1 VVRQEQKPEFTK
13 TIAGI
18 SQNTQFCESS
28 DKEQKNS
35 EMSLSTVCKT
45 VHQYNSAPI
54 PKTDMR
60 KLQEIAEDYSAVKN
74 YVYQRYG
81 GIKSLSKI
89 YPGYT
94 VQNEMTASG
103 LRTQLELPS
112 VYFYLAVFD
121 ALGDIKNQ
129 WTQTK
134 NRTEK
139 CIRENENLTPEDRHY
154 LRFVMKQSQCFECIL
169 LEKEIILSENWEKA
183 FAEVRTGVDEARL
196 NQYLRRQVR
205 RHLRKLHTDTADIFA
220 VSGKAYRYDDHGIY
234 FATKEKRKRVFVP
247 LTDNNRYTKQLYVR
261 IFPEEENIVIH
272 APVETK
278 VRRHEDYQKEIGLA
292 VGIRNMF
299 VTDRGNVYGE
309 KYSEYQYSLAEY
321 VRENNIR
328 YRRNKEK
335 NPGRKKYMAGRQKME
350 AALHTYIN
358 AEINRMLRTEKP
370 GVIYVPKL
378 PQSSKASVNKKINS
392 SVNMWQK
399 GYVRKRLTQKCREQ
413 SIELIEVFGKDI
425 SNECSRCGAI
435 GQKAN
440 GVFFCKACG
449 AELSEREN
457 AAKNALKRG
466 QVSS

>member
-1 VVRQEQKPEFTK
+1 MPQS
-13 TIAGI
+13 TI
-18 SQNTQFCESS
+18 
-28 DKEQKNS
+28 
-35 EMSLSTVCKT
+35 CKT
-45 VHQYNSAPI
+45 VHQYNSLPI
-54 PKTDMR
+54 PEADMG
-60 KLQEIAEDYSAVKN
+60 KLQEIAKDYSAVKN

-81 GIKSLSKI
+81 GIKSLPKI

-103 LRTQLELPS
+103 LRTKLELPS

-134 NRTEK
+134 SRTEK
-139 CIRENENLTPEDRHY
+139 CVRENENLTPEDRHY
-154 LRFVMKQSQCFECIL
+154 LRFVMKQSQCFESIL
-169 LEKEIILSENWEKA
+169 LEKKITLSENWEKT
-183 FAEVRTGVDEARL
+183 FAEVRAGVDEARL

-205 RHLRKLHTDTADIFA
+205 KHLRKLHTDTADGFA
-220 VSGKAYRYDDHGIY
+220 VSEKAYRYDDHGIY
-234 FATKEKRKRVFVP
+234 FAIKEKRKRVFVP

-261 IFPEEENIVIH
+261 IFPEEGNIIIH
-272 APVETK
+272 APVEIK
-278 VRRHEDYQKEIGLA
+278 VRQHEDYQREIGLA

-299 VTDRGNVYGE
+299 VTDGGNIYGE
-309 KYSEYQYSLAEY
+309 KYSDYQYALAGY

-328 YRRNKEK
+328 YRRNKGK
-335 NPGRKKYMAGRQKME
+335 NPGRKKYMAGREKME

-358 AEINRMLRTEKP
+358 AEINRMMRTEKP
-370 GVIYVPKL
+370 GVIYLPKL
-378 PQSSKASVNKKINS
+378 PQSSKAGVNRRINS

-399 GYVRKRLTQKCREQ
+399 GYVRNRLTQKCREQ
-413 SIELIEVFGKDI
+413 SVELIEVFGKDI

-440 GVFFCKACG
+440 SVFFCKACG
-449 AELSEREN
+449 TKLPEREN

-466 QVSS
+466 QISS

>member
-1 VVRQEQKPEFTK
+1 MK
-13 TIAGI
+13 
-18 SQNTQFCESS
+18 
-28 DKEQKNS
+28 
-35 EMSLSTVCKT
+35 
-45 VHQYNSAPI
+45 
-54 PKTDMR
+54 
-60 KLQEIAEDYSAVKN
+60 KLVEIAKDYSAVKN

-81 GIKSLSKI
+81 GIRSLPKI

-103 LRTQLELPS
+103 LRQELGLPS

-129 WTQTK
+129 WTQAK
-134 NRTEK
+134 GRTEK

-154 LRFVMKQSQCFECIL
+154 LRFVMKQSQCLEAIL
-169 LEKEIILSENWEKA
+169 LEKEMHLSDEWRKSFE
-183 FAEVRTGVDEARL
+183 EVREGVDEKRL

-205 RHLRKLHTDTADIFA
+205 RHLRKLHTDAAEGFA
-220 VSGKAYRYDDHGIY
+220 VSGRAYRYDDHGIY
-234 FATKEKRKRVFVP
+234 LAIKEKRRRIFIP
-247 LTDNNRYTKQLYVR
+247 LTDNNRYTKQLNIR
-261 IFPEEENIVIH
+261 IFPEEGNIVIH

-278 VRRHEDYQKEIGLA
+278 VRQHEDYHRAVGLA
-292 VGIRNMF
+292 VGIRTMF
-299 VTDRGNVYGE
+299 VTDEGNVYGE
-309 KYSEYQYSLAEY
+309 KYSDYQYALAEY

-335 NPGRKKYMAGRQKME
+335 NPGRKKYRAGRGRME

-370 GVIYVPKL
+370 GTLYLPKL
-378 PQSSKASVNKKINS
+378 PQSSRAGVNKKINS

-413 SIELIEVFGKDI
+413 SIELIEVFGKNI
-425 SNECSRCGAI
+425 SNECSQCGAT

-466 QVSS
+466 KTSS